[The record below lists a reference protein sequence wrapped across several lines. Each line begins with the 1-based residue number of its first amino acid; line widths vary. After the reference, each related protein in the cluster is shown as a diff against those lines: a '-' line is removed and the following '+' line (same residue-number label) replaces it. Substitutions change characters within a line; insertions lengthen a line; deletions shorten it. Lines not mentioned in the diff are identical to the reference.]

1 MIHWL
6 VFPEKR
12 ALLVRVSF
20 ASFVFVFHLFSVLFF
35 SHFLESII
43 YVFAAAGF
51 ANGEEAV
58 NMSAVLTGMGPIPK
72 SSDASRSQPVLA

>member
-1 MIHWL
+1 M
-6 VFPEKR
+6 
-12 ALLVRVSF
+12 LVRLG
-20 ASFVFVFHLFSVLFF
+20 FVLHLFPIL
-35 SHFLESII
+35 SHTFLEIII

-72 SSDASRSQPVLA
+72 SSDASLSQPVLA